1 MKSSKIIMLPLLS
14 ASFLLASC
22 VEQQST
28 SSDNSRGSSQ
38 ESKENSS
45 ENPVNSSESSKP
57 TPDVPHSADENSSG
71 ARGKLRFA
79 FSQLP
84 AMQMVSKQKSHLL
97 MPLLVEFVMSATTMI
112 VSKQQIGTF
121 S

>member
-57 TPDVPHSADENSSG
+57 TPDVPHSADEN
-71 ARGKLRFA
+71 FA
-79 FSQLP
+79 ILKGTMKKMTDANGFKTEITP
-84 AMQMVSKQKSHLL
+84 
-97 MPLLVEFVMSATTMI
+97 FNATLGGIRYVRNDDDSVKT
-112 VSKQQIGTF
+112 TN
-121 S
+121 